1 MSHLKSLNEF
11 VAKNKARL
19 RLILACGDALII
31 TVPVLICI
39 ACITYPARNTLV
51 CNRSWH
57 LQGNPKLVW
66 HPTRD
71 TPNWLAQWCTIEIG
85 TSWGTP
91 KLVWHPV
98 RGTPSWLAQWCAT
111 EIGTSW
117 GTLSWGGTLQ
127 GAYPIGLLNG
137 VQ

>member
-39 ACITYPARNTLV
+39 ACVTYPARNTL
-51 CNRSWH
+51 
-57 LQGNPKLVW
+57 
-66 HPTRD
+66 
-71 TPNWLAQWCTIEIG
+71 
-85 TSWGTP
+85 
-91 KLVWHPV
+91 
-98 RGTPSWLAQWCAT
+98 AQWCA
-111 EIGTSW
+111 IGVGTYG
-117 GTLSWGGTLQ
+117 GTLIWGGTLQ
-127 GAYPIGLLNG
+127 GTHLISLLNS